1 MVIVQKKQST
11 SSIWPV
17 TSSKSKCLVSM
28 ITCVLN
34 STCTYKE
41 NLYYSGIYLIWNT
54 VLVASVHLCLSI
66 IYHIESMKKHKH
78 VYLEL
83 IPISFCVKTW
93 QETVGTLRVPV
104 RCLLALQWL
113 CHQSVLHLLKM
124 ESWEQK
130 VYKDRGISD
139 SICLQTFRIDSIK
152 MKNREYACDRKSRL

>member
-1 MVIVQKKQST
+1 MFSQHDNL
-11 SSIWPV
+11 
-17 TSSKSKCLVSM
+17 CLEFHM
-28 ITCVLN
+28 YIQ
-34 STCTYKE
+34 E

-104 RCLLALQWL
+104 RCLLTLQMTLVINQFFTYSKWR
-113 CHQSVLHLLKM
+113 VENRKFTKT
-124 ESWEQK
+124 E
-130 VYKDRGISD
+130 VSD
-139 SICLQTFRIDSIK
+139 SICLQTFQIDSIK
-152 MKNREYACDRKSRL
+152 MKNIEYAVQTERVDFSFRLHYLLVVTLFKL